1 MTNDIFA
8 QLNQAINAAP
18 HEPPPPTTQTVKV
31 SSIEVTV
38 KGELHAQPNNAS
50 RAAVAA
56 QDTSPAFPVIP
67 EDFGQAPTQG
77 CAAAPQSAVVPLN
90 VDRSERLESLVDKAL
105 EKTGELLNIELDPM
119 DENFV
124 KVASMQK
131 DLVVSLINT
140 GVKVDENRFKKRQAD
155 NLTGILAALLDKEEK
170 LKPLIDLAPT
180 VPN

>member
-1 MTNDIFA
+1 MADDIFA

-18 HEPPPPTTQTVKV
+18 HEPPPPTKQTVKV
-31 SSIEVTV
+31 SP
-38 KGELHAQPNNAS
+38 K
-50 RAAVAA
+50 VAA
-56 QDTSPAFPVIP
+56 ALAKGLSAEFPEIP
-67 EDFGQAPTQG
+67 PDFGQPPEVRP
-77 CAAAPQSAVVPLN
+77 AAVNAVPAIN

>member
-1 MTNDIFA
+1 MGANIFA
-8 QLNQAINAAP
+8 ELNAAISAS
-18 HEPPPPTTQTVKV
+18 EPPAPPKDVPPAPIITTGQPPKSVVKALAR
-31 SSIEVTV
+31 SGLCE
-38 KGELHAQPNNAS
+38 
-50 RAAVAA
+50 
-56 QDTSPAFPVIP
+56 FPEIP
-67 EDFGQAPTQG
+67 PDFGQPPEVRP
-77 CAAAPQSAVVPLN
+77 AAVNAVPAIS

>member
-1 MTNDIFA
+1 MADDIFA

-18 HEPPPPTTQTVKV
+18 PEPPPPTTQTAKV
-31 SSIEVTV
+31 SP
-38 KGELHAQPNNAS
+38 K
-50 RAAVAA
+50 VAA
-56 QDTSPAFPVIP
+56 ALAKGLSAEFPEIPA
-67 EDFGQAPTQG
+67 DFGQPADVKPAQ
-77 CAAAPQSAVVPLN
+77 QSAVAPIN